1 MEEIARPWG
10 IWIAG
15 EDAMI
20 RNAVAIV
27 PAYNEA
33 PRIAAVLE
41 VVVRCSFLDR
51 VYVIDDGSSDGTG
64 AVAQDFPVQVL
75 VHERNL
81 GKGAALQT
89 GLDASLA
96 EGAQRLV
103 FLDADLLGLNEEHV
117 MALLK
122 PLGDPGAPRMTV
134 GVFKGG
140 RSHVDLAQHLT
151 PILNGQRGLTGAMAK
166 ALPDLSWSRFGVE
179 VLINLHAR
187 RKGLELLH
195 VPLRN
200 ISHVTKEQK
209 LGIARGFRY
218 RLQMYQEAIYA
229 WRNYDRM
236 VQAQA

>member
-1 MEEIARPWG
+1 MT
-10 IWIAG
+10 
-15 EDAMI
+15 
-20 RNAVAIV
+20 RNTVALV

-33 PRIAAVLE
+33 PRITAVLD
-41 VVVRCSFLDR
+41 VVTRCSFLDR

-64 AVAQDFPVQVL
+64 GVARGFPVQVL
-75 VHERNL
+75 AHKENM

-89 GLDASLA
+89 GLDAALA
-96 EGAQRLV
+96 GGAESLV
-103 FLDADLLGLNEEHV
+103 FLDADLLGLGEEHILT
-117 MALLK
+117 LLG
-122 PLGDPGAPRMTV
+122 PLENPGVPRMTV

-140 RSHVDLAQHLT
+140 QSHVDLAQHLT
-151 PILNGQRGLTGAMAK
+151 PILNGQRGLTRAMAE

-187 RKGLELLH
+187 RRGLELLH

-209 LGIARGFRY
+209 LGVARGFRY

-229 WRNYDRM
+229 WRNYDRI
-236 VQAQA
+236 VGQGV